1 MSEYQVEQLQ
11 HSIKAAQVRV
21 DLAQSLERLRKNR
34 DFHAVITQ
42 GYLID
47 EALRLVYLKAEPAMQ
62 TPMNQAS
69 IEKQI
74 DALGGFNSF
83 LTTIE
88 FLGRQAARTIEAD
101 NETLD
106 WIRQNPNGEEQ

>member
-1 MSEYQVEQLQ
+1 MSEYHVEQLQ
-11 HSIKAAQVRV
+11 QSIKAAQVKV

-47 EALRLVYLKAEPAMQ
+47 EALRLVYLKADPATQ
-62 TPMNQAS
+62 NPVSQAA

-74 DALGGFNSF
+74 DALGGFNSY
-83 LTTIE
+83 LTTLE
-88 FLGRQAARTIEAD
+88 FIGRQAVRTIEAD
-101 NETLD
+101 GETLD